1 MNQRIKDQILS
12 LLSEEEF
19 LCDWVAEFNSPG
31 LEIYHYENHD
41 YEDIAQRLYDLMIQY
56 GSEEDVESLIAVF
69 SDYDKAID
77 YLRDFCLT
85 LEKYNR
91 RLENSIDDLWQIFL
105 ENTTHNPDQ
114 MIKRILEDC
123 FRSQNLIEVM

>member
-12 LLSEEEF
+12 LLSDEEF

-56 GSEEDVESLIAVF
+56 GSEEDVDSLIAVF
-69 SDYDKAID
+69 SDSGRCD
-77 YLRDFCLT
+77 YSNHGQPTIISNF
-85 LEKYNR
+85 
-91 RLENSIDDLWQIFL
+91 
-105 ENTTHNPDQ
+105 
-114 MIKRILEDC
+114 
-123 FRSQNLIEVM
+123 